1 MVWFLFSRPSVQFS
15 VTSINRSRRG
25 VGLNWM
31 SCLGKKAD
39 NSQFSWIVQEQPT
52 VQTPQRLGNPDNRY
66 CYKVGLDIPLI
77 YDFLPNS
84 PLRRLIV
91 YKQSLAKLM
100 RTNIAVFCKN
110 YKILTNITTR
120 LRTIVIWSISF
131 LPS

>member
-1 MVWFLFSRPSVQFS
+1 MLWFLFSSDQFS
-15 VTSINRSRRG
+15 VTSINRSRRE

-31 SCLGKKAD
+31 SCSDKKAD
-39 NSQFSWIVQEQPT
+39 NSQFSLLVQEQPYRHHSAWKIRT
-52 VQTPQRLGNPDNRY
+52 TGIAN
-66 CYKVGLDIPLI
+66 KVGLDIPLI

-100 RTNIAVFCKN
+100 RTNIEVFCKN
-110 YKILTNITTR
+110 YKILTNNTNR
-120 LRTIVIWSISF
+120 LRIIVIWSISF

>member
-25 VGLNWM
+25 VALNWM

-39 NSQFSWIVQEQPT
+39 NSRFSWIVQEQPYRHHSAWEIRT
-52 VQTPQRLGNPDNRY
+52 TGY

-110 YKILTNITTR
+110 YKILTNNTTR
-120 LRTIVIWSISF
+120 LRTIVIWSILF